1 MISKYIGFDSD
12 YIIIGLAAIVII
24 LFILYIVNI
33 VQISKLKKR
42 YNIFYEWNDCKIFRG
57 YIT

>member
-33 VQISKLKKR
+33 VQISKLK
-42 YNIFYEWNDCKIFRG
+42 NVIIFLEWNDCKIFRG

>member
-33 VQISKLKKR
+33 V
-42 YNIFYEWNDCKIFRG
+42 
-57 YIT
+57 